1 MGLVD
6 KFIKEAMAM
15 EITQYAQPKNFEL
28 FGREFKFVFDEGT
41 ETGEATVNLS
51 NDGWC
56 YWSIK
61 DGELTGKDWYECRKA
76 DDFTYLL
83 TIGGYTKDIPKYNVT
98 FVIDVQNGLVTMQL
112 CTVGKNP
119 KSRYI
124 QDVTF
129 AFGYIYHEGAEPPKT
144 RHGYTDEP
152 VGSAITWTY
161 STRHVYTHVYYDPDW
176 YRIIWHKDSVPPVV
190 TAENDPTK
198 PKLATTSEP
207 ITMIKIKR
215 DMFFLSI
222 TEKVMEQLLGPKAGM
237 RCSNL
242 CFLDSWTKMVGVG
255 RAFGTASVATDDDT
269 TENDQPILLAFTRY
283 GKPAIVDRSYF
294 TDPNPY
300 LNLR

>member
-1 MGLVD
+1 MALLD
-6 KFIKEAMAM
+6 KFMKDAMKM
-15 EITQYAQPKNFEL
+15 EITQYSQPKNFEL
-28 FGREFKFVFDEGT
+28 LGKEFKFIFDEGT
-41 ETGEATVNLS
+41 EIGEANINLS

-61 DGELTGKDWYECRKA
+61 DGKITGKDWYECRKA

-83 TIGGYTKDIPKYNVT
+83 TIGGYTNDFPRYNVT
-98 FVIDVQNGLVTMQL
+98 FVIDVQNSLVTMQL
-112 CTVGKNP
+112 CTVGMNP
-119 KSRYI
+119 KSKYI

-129 AFGYIYHEGAEPPKT
+129 AFGYIYHEGVEPPKD
-144 RHGYTDEP
+144 RHDYTDEP

-161 STRHVYTHVYYDPDW
+161 STRHRFTHVYYDPDW
-176 YRIIWHKDSVPPVV
+176 YRILWEDGNVPPIP
-190 TAENDPTK
+190 TSELDPTK
-198 PKLATTSEP
+198 PKLLTSDEP

-222 TEKVMEQLLGPKAGM
+222 TEKVMEQVLGAGAGL

-242 CFLDSWTKMVGVG
+242 CFLDSWTKLTGVG
-255 RAFGTASVATDDDT
+255 RAFGVSTFNPDA
-269 TENDQPILLAFTRY
+269 DQPILLAFTRY
-283 GKPAIVDRSYF
+283 GKPATVPRHYF